1 MENLSSGTGILLGF
15 IVLSLVL
22 LIVKTKDTWRW
33 GRIFSAII
41 GLPIL
46 AVAGILGY
54 EYYQH
59 MPKPTSEFAGVT
71 LNMPQA
77 EVKFLKG
84 KPKDEWDFDFDTT
97 MRGKVD
103 KVLVYPLGDFGE
115 GSILIACEDGFVR
128 QIVAVGDSDFTYSLY
143 GVYLGLGYQNVIDKL
158 GQSYQLKEHS
168 ESYRHLYYKKYNII
182 IGFHEGQ
189 VDKLGIAV
197 DPEKYG
203 WIAPKG

>member
-1 MENLSSGTGILLGF
+1 MENLSTGTGILLGF

-59 MPKPTSEFAGVT
+59 MPKPTSEYAGVT
-71 LNMPQA
+71 LNMPLT

-84 KPKDEWDFDFDTT
+84 EPQNVWDWSGRRGGKIDE
-97 MRGKVD
+97 
-103 KVLVYPLGDFGE
+103 VLVYPAGDFGE
-115 GSILIACEDGFVR
+115 ESILISCKDGFVR

-158 GQSYQLKEHS
+158 GQSYQLKEQS
-168 ESYRHLYYKKYNII
+168 ESYRHLYYKKYNIV
-182 IGFHEGQ
+182 IGFYKGE
-189 VDKLGIAV
+189 VDQLGIAV
-197 DPEKYG
+197 DPETYG
-203 WIAPKG
+203 WITPKE